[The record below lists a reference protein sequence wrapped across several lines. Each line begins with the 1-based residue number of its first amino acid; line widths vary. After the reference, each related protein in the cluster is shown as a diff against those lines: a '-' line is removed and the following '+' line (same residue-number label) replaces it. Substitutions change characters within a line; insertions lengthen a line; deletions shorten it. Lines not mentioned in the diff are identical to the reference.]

1 MRASQAQQKYK
12 LAYNFPTFF
21 LQIVETIEIY
31 WKYIF
36 QLSLKISTLIESV
49 LQ

>member
-21 LQIVETIEIY
+21 LQIVENNGNF
-31 WKYIF
+31 WKELF
-36 QLSLKISTLIESV
+36 QDDIDNQNIVEK
-49 LQ
+49 